1 MSGLPIP
8 EELSA
13 PRRYARW
20 WDRLPAD
27 VRALEGASLREDRT
41 IRRLS
46 SEEIDRNPDL
56 RSFAEMEG
64 VEPADLLSYM
74 AHAEGAFGRYRLAA
88 IFLLPPG
95 MASPRVYC
103 LDGPRGHAASE
114 HRIGE
119 VQLCLYYKDD
129 PDERRWRPEDGLRR
143 LFDLARRHV
152 TGEHIWRQTGAWPV
166 EEAPHRETEPARP
179 DPSLMLPPLRKPGR
193 NEPCT
198 CGSGRKAKR
207 CCWR

>member
-74 AHAEGAFGRYRLAA
+74 AHAEGAFGRYRLRSEEHTSELQSRVDLVCR
-88 IFLLPPG
+88 LLL
-95 MASPRVYC
+95 AKKKRRC
-103 LDGPRGHAASE
+103 L
-114 HRIGE
+114 
-119 VQLCLYYKDD
+119 
-129 PDERRWRPEDGLRR
+129 
-143 LFDLARRHV
+143 
-152 TGEHIWRQTGAWPV
+152 
-166 EEAPHRETEPARP
+166 
-179 DPSLMLPPLRKPGR
+179 
-193 NEPCT
+193 
-198 CGSGRKAKR
+198 
-207 CCWR
+207 